1 MSSERLHSNI
11 SLSSTT
17 QRFIGLGATVI
28 GSGLG
33 VPQVSAVYSNL
44 INLAN
49 PNDPAYS
56 TSPFSQLRNLP
67 WITLNDFRSR
77 KGIAG
82 IGQSADTR
90 FDGASLLARKFTARA
105 ALLAGLSAQPGGAYT
120 IFNRDGFGKFGYG
133 WGDHGNVYAL
143 RNDFTQQ
150 SHVATRWSDSDKV
163 WKSVIHPLSAA
174 TPFRGDKV
182 NVIDYQAAGSL
193 NAIYRWNTARSDSRT
208 NFHETQDFIKFFFTG
223 PKLAPHF
230 KEDDTMTDDVIV
242 FRATLGSISD
252 TFNPQWNPVQ
262 LMGRADPNYHYT
274 GYSRD
279 MSLDFTVYATDRDEL
294 KPIYRKLNALA
305 GYTTPDYSSETIGFK
320 GPWMRITVGDLYNQ
334 MPVVISS
341 LSYTLGDADSP
352 WEINM
357 EADPTMMQVP
367 LMVKV
372 SIGFNVIGD
381 WLPQKGGQFYSLAKR
396 FDEFG
401 SRPGSDNW
409 LSDSKEIVYNETRKA
424 REEADAE
431 ILRDKKFDKWSR
443 RHGDKVKF
451 QGPINESVDD
461 GADILPPN

>member
-17 QRFIGLGATVI
+17 QRIIGLGATVI

-33 VPQVSAVYSNL
+33 VPQVSAVYGNS

-56 TSPFSQLRNLP
+56 TSPFSQLRNLA

-90 FDGASLLARKFTARA
+90 LDGASLLARKFTARA

-193 NAIYRWNTARSDSRT
+193 NAIYRWNTARSDSKT
-208 NFHETQDFIKFFFTG
+208 DFHETQDFIKFFFTG

-242 FRATLGSISD
+242 FRATLGGISD

-352 WEINM
+352 WEINI
-357 EADPTMMQVP
+357 EDDPTMMQVP

-372 SIGFNVIGD
+372 SIGFNIIGD
-381 WLPQKGGQFYSLAKR
+381 TLPQKGGKFYSLAKR
-396 FDEFG
+396 YSPSG
-401 SRPGSDNW
+401 SIEGSDNW
-409 LSDSKEIVYNETRKA
+409 LSDFKRT
-424 REEADAE
+424 
-431 ILRDKKFDKWSR
+431 KKP
-443 RHGDKVKF
+443 KVGVPEDVTKI
-451 QGPINESVDD
+451 GTDDIGKINQL
-461 GADILPPN
+461 AKDIFIT

>member
-1 MSSERLHSNI
+1 MSSEQLHSNI
-11 SLSSTT
+11 TLSSTT
-17 QRFIGLGATVI
+17 QRLIGLGATVI

-33 VPQVSAVYSNL
+33 VPQVSAVYNNF
-44 INLAN
+44 INLKN
-49 PNDPAYS
+49 PNDPLYS
-56 TSPFSQLRNLP
+56 TSPFTQLYTLP

-77 KGIAG
+77 KGIRG
-82 IGQSADTR
+82 IGLSADTR
-90 FDGASLLARKFTARA
+90 LDGASLLARKYSARA

-133 WGDHGNVYAL
+133 WGDHGNPYAL

-150 SHVATRWSDSDKV
+150 SHVATRWSDTDKT
-163 WKSVIHPLSAA
+163 WKSVDHPLSIA

-182 NVIDYQAAGSL
+182 NVIDYQPAGNLS
-193 NAIYRWNTARSDSRT
+193 AIYKWKQKSSDSDKG
-208 NFHETQDFIKFFFTG
+208 FHETQDFIKFFFTG
-223 PKLAPHF
+223 PKLAPHL
-230 KEDDTMTDDVIV
+230 KEDETVKDDVIV

-252 TFNPQWNPVQ
+252 TFNPQWNAVQ
-262 LMGRADPNYHYT
+262 LMGRADPNYHYS

-305 GYTTPDYSSETIGFK
+305 GYTTPDYASDTIGFK

-334 MPVVISS
+334 MPVIISS

-352 WEINM
+352 WEINI
-357 EADPTMMQVP
+357 EDDPEMMQVP

-381 WLPQKGGQFYSLAKR
+381 WLPQKGGQFYSLSKR

-409 LSDSKEIVYNETRKA
+409 LSDSKEIVYNETRKS

-443 RHGDKVKF
+443 RHGDKLKF
-451 QGPINESVDD
+451 KGPINESVDD
-461 GADILPPN
+461 GADLLPPS